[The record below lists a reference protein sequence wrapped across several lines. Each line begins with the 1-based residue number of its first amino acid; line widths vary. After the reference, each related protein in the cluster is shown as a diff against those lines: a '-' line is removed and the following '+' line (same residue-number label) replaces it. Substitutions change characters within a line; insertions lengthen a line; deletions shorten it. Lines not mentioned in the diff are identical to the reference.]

1 MDKLGWRFNVVSGI
15 PIISKEFCSTSENW
29 SFGRYSTSLSSSVTF
44 PSWKINDVINS
55 KHLCYE
61 NIQCILLELSR
72 SIPFWWNGSTQD
84 VIDGPNCRLVLKQYN
99 QRKKIL
105 NSPQK
110 ILLHCNFA
118 VLDSVIL
125 QIFFGKIYFYSCS
138 GIQGT
143 NHTYTKVIV
152 GLGDLLLN

>member
-72 SIPFWWNGSTQD
+72 SIPFWRNGSTQD

-99 QRKKIL
+99 QRKK
-105 NSPQK
+105 NSKFPSKNSVTLQFCSSGFS
-110 ILLHCNFA
+110 HFTNF
-118 VLDSVIL
+118 LW
-125 QIFFGKIYFYSCS
+125 Q
-138 GIQGT
+138 
-143 NHTYTKVIV
+143 N
-152 GLGDLLLN
+152 LLLFLFWDSRHQPYVHKSYCWFRRSIT